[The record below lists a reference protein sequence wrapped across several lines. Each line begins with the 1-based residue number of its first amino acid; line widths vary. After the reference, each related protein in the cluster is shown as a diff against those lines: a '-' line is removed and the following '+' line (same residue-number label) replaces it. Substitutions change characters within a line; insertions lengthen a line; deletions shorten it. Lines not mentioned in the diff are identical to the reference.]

1 MMGRAKAFLWVVAAL
16 AAAGIAAPGAAWARP
31 DKPKPGELWKYAEP
45 SKLEHHD
52 TAAGAFRLHYV
63 RQGADAVP
71 EGDVDADGTPD
82 YVQQLGQTYEE
93 ALAFYKKLGFDPPP
107 ADQGAGGD
115 ERFDVYLLDFAGK
128 GDGNFVSESC
138 KAEVCAGY
146 MVQENDFAGYGY
158 PSVAYANRILSSH
171 ELFHAVQAGY
181 DAKQSSIIS
190 EGTAVWATEQ
200 FDASLHDFED
210 FLPGYLL
217 HPDRS
222 LDKPMIG
229 PVDSFSYGAA
239 IFFQFLSERYGTDAV
254 LHLWQDCRN
263 GARGVANPDWFS
275 ALAALVIREFGSD
288 FAEELSAFAQWN
300 LRTGSYADPDNSY
313 KQGAKYSKVAT
324 IPVTLPY
331 RDDDL
336 RVFYA
341 SSQYLRFAP
350 NGRKEIAVA
359 LQPKTDPASLRL
371 GLVARKGKVFG
382 DWLWLGAPTQQPLW
396 TLDTAGMDEAFVLLV
411 NTAQG
416 GESVRGSLCIGSP
429 AEAAACLP
437 PAPAEDA
444 GSTDAGG
451 DDADTAVGSA
461 DTSAPAKPAASAA
474 SADSGCTAGPSA
486 GGSGAAVWAFLLAV
500 WAVRRRWPAAGSAA

>member
-1 MMGRAKAFLWVVAAL
+1 MIGAARVFSWGLGLAL
-16 AAAGIAAPGAAWARP
+16 AAGLATPAAVLARP
-31 DKPKPGELWKYAEP
+31 DKPKPGELWKYADP

-63 RQGADAVP
+63 RQGPDAVS
-71 EGDVDADGTPD
+71 EGDADADGTPD
-82 YVQQLGQTYEE
+82 YVQQLGETYEE
-93 ALAFYKKLGFDPPP
+93 ALAFYQKLGFDKPLS
-107 ADQGAGGD
+107 DGSAGGD
-115 ERFDVYLLDFAGK
+115 GRFDVYLLDFAGK
-128 GDGNFVSESC
+128 GDGNYVSETC
-138 KAEVCAGY
+138 QGEACAGY

-171 ELFHAVQAGY
+171 ELFHAVQAAY
-181 DAKQSSIIS
+181 DAKQSSILV

-210 FLPGYLL
+210 FLPGFLQ

-239 IFFQFLSERYGTDAV
+239 IFFQFLSERYGSDAV

-275 ALAALVIREFGSD
+275 ALAALVTREFGSD
-288 FAEELSAFAQWN
+288 FAEEFSSFAMWN
-300 LRTGSYADPDNSY
+300 LRTGSYADPQSSY
-313 KQGAKYSKVAT
+313 KQGAKYAKVAT
-324 IPVTLPY
+324 LPVSLPY

-350 NGRKEIAVA
+350 GGRKEIAAA
-359 LQPKTDPASLRL
+359 LLPKTDPGALRV
-371 GLVARKGKVFG
+371 GLVARKGKVFS
-382 DWLWLGAPTQQPLW
+382 DWVWLGPPTAAPLA
-396 TLDTAGMDEAFVLLV
+396 TLDTQGMDEAFVLLV
-411 NTAQG
+411 HTGQG
-416 GESVRGSLCIGSP
+416 GESVRGSLCLGSP

-437 PAPAEDA
+437 ADPADA

-451 DDADTAVGSA
+451 EDSTGSDAAASSDTAS
-461 DTSAPAKPAASAA
+461 TAKPAASAPA
-474 SADSGCTAGPSA
+474 ADDSGCTAAPSA
-486 GGSGAAVWAFLLAV
+486 QGPASSAAWLVSLVAALWAS
-500 WAVRRRWPAAGSAA
+500 RRRWAA